1 MTRRQRLA
9 AIFAD
14 TQDMIASTPELRTAS
29 ARTIKQTRVY
39 DQDEYPQ
46 LGAAKRAGVIR
57 VTERRS
63 FEAAMAIAAE
73 APDAH
78 IAVHNFASPTNP
90 GGGVKNGS
98 AAQEESLCRCSTLYA
113 SLDQRRIWDAYYS
126 PNRVSATAS
135 IVATDDCIWS
145 PGIVICKTDDE
156 FPERMSPDK
165 WVTVDVITCAA
176 PNLVHTSANLLNP
189 QMASDVTIPLTAV
202 YDIHRRRARHL
213 LTIAAAEG
221 ATHLVLGAFGCGA
234 FRNDPYIVA
243 NAWHGEVEAMR
254 KHFDLI
260 EFAIFHMP
268 YEAENYE
275 AFSAEFAE

>member
-1 MTRRQRLA
+1 MNRRQRLA

-145 PGIVICKTDDE
+145 PGIVICKTARDAVRYYNTLQKYCKKGPYL
-156 FPERMSPDK
+156 FMGA
-165 WVTVDVITCAA
+165 VTTK
-176 PNLVHTSANLLNP
+176 SALCPWLEK
-189 QMASDVTIPLTAV
+189 L
-202 YDIHRRRARHL
+202 
-213 LTIAAAEG
+213 
-221 ATHLVLGAFGCGA
+221 
-234 FRNDPYIVA
+234 
-243 NAWHGEVEAMR
+243 
-254 KHFDLI
+254 LI
-260 EFAIFHMP
+260 EKTGWDTHKLRRNQHRF
-268 YEAENYE
+268 
-275 AFSAEFAE
+275 